1 MTSAS
6 LQLYSLNF
14 SRRTKIISDYSGE
27 TYTGGDGEKEE
38 EYLDYSLEREC
49 AVL

>member
-6 LQLYSLNF
+6 LQLYSLKF

-38 EYLDYSLEREC
+38 EIFGLLTRKGMWQY
-49 AVL
+49 